1 MNYLAHLY
9 LSGDDEE
16 ILVGNFIGDDV
27 KGNSLYRF
35 PEKIRKGIILHRHID
50 SFTDGHP
57 RFREAKKLVTAEYG
71 LYSGIVTDLFYDH
84 LLAVHWNVYSE
95 YTLRTFTKRI
105 HAVLLSHFFHL
116 PGRVKSFLPF
126 LIQNRRLESYASASG
141 IRQSL
146 EIMSRHTS
154 LPEKSEKAVEIL
166 KRNLPFLEENFSVFM
181 NDMIP
186 FVESGFGIGIKKP
199 VPGVITENQACIR

>member
-27 KGNSLYRF
+27 KGNSLNRF

-84 LLAVHWNVYSE
+84 LLAVYWNVYSE
-95 YTLRTFTKRI
+95 YTLQIFTKRI

-116 PGRVKSFLPF
+116 PGRVKGFLPF
-126 LIQNRRLESYASASG
+126 LIQNRRLESYASTSG

-154 LPEKSEKAVEIL
+154 LPEKSEKAEEIL
-166 KRNLPFLEENFSVFM
+166 KQNFPFLKENFSVFM
-181 NDMIP
+181 NDLIP
-186 FVESGFGIGIKKP
+186 FVESEFGIGIK
-199 VPGVITENQACIR
+199 